1 MKHIFLTGDIQVG
14 KSTIIRKFLEA
25 HPELRIGGFRTVWQ
39 EKRMTHSNS
48 LHIVPATGACV
59 PTEENRIGLREGVF
73 PDRTATDYPLV
84 FDTVG
89 VGLLQNLD
97 NCDLIIM
104 DEIGLSENE
113 ADVFVER
120 VLDILDGDTPVLGVV
135 QPKTG
140 TLTGAVRNHPK
151 VHLVLV
157 TKENREMILQ
167 RMLEGTIMSAEQ
179 DEHGCFVEDEWE
191 ELG

>member
-14 KSTIIRKFLEA
+14 KSTIIRRFLEA

-39 EKRMTHSNS
+39 ERRMTHSNS
-48 LHIVPATGACV
+48 LHIVPATGEV
-59 PTEENRIGLREGVF
+59 IPTDENRIGLREGVF
-73 PDRTATDYPLV
+73 PDRTATDYPQV

-89 VGLLQNLD
+89 VGLLQNLGK
-97 NCDLIIM
+97 CDLIIM

-113 ADVFVER
+113 ADVFVDA

-140 TLTGAVRNHPK
+140 NLTDAVRNHPK

-157 TKENREMILQ
+157 TKENRELILQ
-167 RMLEGTIMSAEQ
+167 RMLDGSLMSAEQ
-179 DEHGCFVEDEWE
+179 DEYGCFVEDDWE